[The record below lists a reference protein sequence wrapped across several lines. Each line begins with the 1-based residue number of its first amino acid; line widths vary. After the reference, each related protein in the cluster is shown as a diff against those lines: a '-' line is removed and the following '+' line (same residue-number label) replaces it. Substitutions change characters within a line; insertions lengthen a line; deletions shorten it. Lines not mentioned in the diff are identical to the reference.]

1 MQPSEAAAQTV
12 DRRPLNLGEMMLG
25 GLAANFENAPFELED
40 GLTPS
45 AARVDGSAKFRH

>member
-25 GLAANFENAPFELED
+25 GLAASFKNACLEFRD
-40 GLTPS
+40 GLAPG
-45 AARVDGSAKFRH
+45 AARVD